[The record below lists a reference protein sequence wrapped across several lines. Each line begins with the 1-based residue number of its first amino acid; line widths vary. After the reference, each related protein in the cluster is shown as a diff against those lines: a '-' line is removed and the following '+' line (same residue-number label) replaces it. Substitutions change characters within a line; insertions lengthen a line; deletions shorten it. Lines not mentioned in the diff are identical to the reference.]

1 MALRSC
7 SPLVITGCFTALV
20 LLVTPTVS
28 AQGPGRGMFNPDEM
42 FDRVDRNGDGVI
54 TGDEIRDSGRMSRM
68 FEGMGIDGSQPVSR
82 QRFGELMQQGM
93 ERFRER
99 MRSGGGFGGPPG
111 GFGGPPGGVVGPPG
125 GGFGGPPPGGDDRRE
140 RRDRD
145 RDRDSGPALT
155 VTAPAPGSMAPP
167 QGPIGPGPQPG
178 VVPSVSP
185 APTAA
190 PSTSAG
196 AAPVPKARITLAL
209 PDSYRNQDQN
219 RDGQIGLYE
228 WNRRD
233 WMTFQRLDRDG
244 DGFLTPKELV
254 QASGGT
260 PASGTV
266 VAAVATP
273 PAAAPVAA
281 PGSPVPPPVTNPAP
295 TAGPPPAPAPANPVV
310 STVSGSSRAA
320 TAFDAL
326 DFDKDGSISP
336 EEWGRSR
343 TMRPRF
349 EAAGIDVSKPTPKAT
364 FLGQFDRVMGAK

>member
-7 SPLVITGCFTALV
+7 SPLFITGCFTALV
-20 LLVTPTVS
+20 LLVAPTVP
-28 AQGPGRGMFNPDEM
+28 AQGPGRGMFNPDDM

-54 TGDEIRDSGRMSRM
+54 TGDEIRDSGRMARM
-68 FEGMGIDGSQPVSR
+68 FEGMGIDGSQPISK

-99 MRSGGGFGGPPG
+99 MRSGGGPPS
-111 GFGGPPGGVVGPPG
+111 GFGGPPGGGMGGPPG
-125 GGFGGPPPGGDDRRE
+125 GGFSGPPGGDDRRE

-145 RDRDSGPALT
+145 RDS
-155 VTAPAPGSMAPP
+155 APAPTVVISAPGSVAPP
-167 QGPIGPGPQPG
+167 QGPIGPGPQAG
-178 VVPSVSP
+178 LVPSPSP
-185 APTAA
+185 APAVTPA
-190 PSTSAG
+190 TSAG
-196 AAPVPKARITLAL
+196 APSAPKTRITLAL

-244 DGFLTPKELV
+244 DGFLTPRELV

-260 PASGTV
+260 PSGGTV
-266 VAAVATP
+266 VAAATP
-273 PAAAPVAA
+273 PAPVPSAA
-281 PGSPVPPPVTNPAP
+281 PGSPVPTPGASPAP
-295 TAGPPPAPAPANPVV
+295 SAVPTPMATPAPASPVA
-310 STVSGSSRAA
+310 STDSGSSRANS
-320 TAFDAL
+320 AFDAL
-326 DFDKDGSISP
+326 DFDKDGNISP

-349 EAAGIDVSKPTPKAT
+349 EAAGVDVSKPTPKAT
-364 FLGQFDRVMGAK
+364 FLSQFDRAMGSR